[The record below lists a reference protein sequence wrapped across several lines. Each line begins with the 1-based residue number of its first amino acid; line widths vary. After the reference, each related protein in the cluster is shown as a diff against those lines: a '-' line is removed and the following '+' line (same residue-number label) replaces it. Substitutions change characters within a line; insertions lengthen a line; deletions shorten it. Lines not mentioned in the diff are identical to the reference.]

1 MLFFYIYT
9 IVATSVQS
17 CCLCRPHGLNAAC
30 QASLSIANSQHL
42 LRLKSVELVMPSR
55 HLILC
60 RPLLHPPSV
69 FPSIRVISDESRG
82 YIKGCVLSA
91 CLFTCRVHHVKYKTE
106 DADDTILK
114 MPESRKSESEK
125 NCLKTQM
132 QKTEIMASGPITS
145 WQIDGGN
152 TGNSDRL
159 SLLGRQSHCR
169 WGLQP

>member
-1 MLFFYIYT
+1 MPGL
-9 IVATSVQS
+9 SVHRQLS
-17 CCLCRPHGLNAAC
+17 AFTETQVRWIGDAF
-30 QASLSIANSQHL
+30 QASHPLSSPSSPTFSLSQHQGDF
-42 LRLKSVELVMPSR
+42 RWVWW
-55 HLILC
+55 
-60 RPLLHPPSV
+60 
-69 FPSIRVISDESRG
+69 

-125 NCLKTQM
+125 TCLKTQR

-169 WGLQP
+169 WGLQPWN

>member
-91 CLFTCRVHHVKYKTE
+91 YLFTCRVHHVKYKTE
-106 DADDTILK
+106 YADNTILM

-125 NCLKTQM
+125 SCLKTQHAKDRNHGIWSHHFM
-132 QKTEIMASGPITS
+132 T
-145 WQIDGGN
+145 IDGGN
-152 TGNSDRL
+152 KGNSDRL
-159 SLLGRQSHCR
+159 SLLGRQSHCI
-169 WGLQP
+169 W